1 MNVHEKL
8 SLYLQSA
15 SDKVTS
21 GEFRQISDALRP
33 ILPEVVAL
41 LRSIAISESS
51 TMADKK
57 WALEMLMSLW
67 RRCIRDEDRK
77 QKVRLQ
83 HQKLTIKK
91 KKADAEDKRATL
103 EISRKREEIAKT
115 LAQAETE
122 IGG

>member
-15 SDKVTS
+15 LDKVTS
-21 GEFRQISDALRP
+21 GEFRRISDALRP
-33 ILPEVVAL
+33 VLPEVVGL
-41 LRSIAISESS
+41 LHSIAISESS

-57 WALEMLMSLW
+57 WALDTLLSIW
-67 RRCIRDEDRK
+67 QKCIGDEDRK
-77 QKVRLQ
+77 QKATLQ

-91 KKADAEDKRATL
+91 KKAQAEDKRATL
-103 EISRKREEIAKT
+103 EISRKREEIART